1 MNALTSS
8 FSVQGHIPVML
19 SEVLDYLKPQAN
31 KVYIDGT
38 FGGGGYSKAILST
51 ADCSVW
57 GIDRDPD
64 AIKRGELL
72 SNSFPKLHLV
82 ETEFAKMD
90 HALKA
95 YDIHS
100 CDGVVLDL
108 GVSSYQ
114 LDQAERGFS
123 FRYDGPLDMR
133 MSQSGPTAADL
144 VNNLPEK
151 EIADILWVYGEER
164 FSRRIAKMI
173 VKQRIEEPFKTTQQ
187 LANLIRNVIPA
198 DKNGI
203 DPATRSFQA
212 LRIKVNDELQQIQ
225 QGIQAAL
232 QLLKPEGRLVVVSFH
247 SLEDRIVKDIMK
259 QAAGKIAQPSRYDPQ
274 ALITRKN
281 PVTYR
286 LLTSKPVRPTEEEC
300 RINPRSRSARLR
312 AIERLPFSEQ
322 KGLSS

>member
-144 VNNLPEK
+144 VNNLTEK

-198 DKNGI
+198 DKSGI

-225 QGIQAAL
+225 QGVQAAL

-247 SLEDRIVKDIMK
+247 SLEDRIIKDIMK

>member
-1 MNALTSS
+1 MNALASS

-90 HALKA
+90 HALKT

-144 VNNLPEK
+144 VNHLPEK

-198 DKNGI
+198 DKSGI

-281 PVTYR
+281 PVSYR